1 MRKWGWRCRD
11 KDVMKRR
18 RWKENDE
25 IEDVEECD
33 EKRGGASG
41 GVDEK
46 EVVMINAKMRMEVN
60 T

>member
-33 EKRGGASG
+33 ERGGASG

-46 EVVMINAKMRMEVN
+46 EVVMINAKMRMEVK